1 MEMIKKLPVGI
12 ESFAE
17 ICRDGFYYVDKTG
30 LIKELLENWGK
41 ANLFTRPRRF
51 GKSLNMSMFQCF
63 FEIGCD
69 KSLFDGLEISN
80 DKYLC
85 EKYMGN
91 FPVVSISLKDI
102 DANNY
107 ETARSMA
114 VKVINQEAR
123 RLQFLLDSEKLSG
136 HDKKLFSILLQ
147 ADMDDESLFYS
158 LKEITELLCKHY
170 ETKVIVLI
178 DEYDVPLAKA
188 NERGYYD
195 KMIDLIRNLFGTAL
209 KTNDNL
215 YFAVL
220 SGCLRV
226 AKESIFTGLNNFNV
240 FSITDVE
247 FDEYFGFT
255 DSEVKEMLQYY
266 GLEDN
271 YETVKEWY
279 DGYRFG
285 NVDVYCPWDV
295 ICYCSKHRKNKTL
308 PPQNYWLNT
317 SGNDVIR
324 HFIDDMNRQKTIT
337 RTEMERLI
345 DGETVQKEIRQEL
358 TYPELYASPEHI
370 WSALFMTGY
379 LTQRGVPDGN
389 LFQLA
394 IPNREVR
401 NIYTEQI
408 LSLFKE
414 EAAEDGAALN
424 AFCTALAEGDAGEVE
439 QQLTSY
445 LGKTIS
451 IRDTFVRRPTKENF
465 YHGILLGIL
474 GFKAGWTVTS
484 NREAGDGFS
493 DIMIRIDDTETG
505 IIIEVKYAEQ
515 QMEEVCRKALEQINE
530 KRYAEALHREGISL
544 VLKYGIACSRKSCR
558 VLVEKECR
566 EDNQTAEIK

>member
-1 MEMIKKLPVGI
+1 MAEVVKKLPIGI
-12 ESFAE
+12 ESFE
-17 ICRDGFYYVDKTG
+17 KIRRDGFYYVDKTG
-30 LIKELLENWGK
+30 LIKELLENWGE

-51 GKSLNMSMFQCF
+51 GKSLSMSMFQYF

-69 KSLFDGLEISN
+69 KSLFDGLEIAKDS
-80 DKYLC
+80 YLC
-85 EKYMGN
+85 EQYMGK

-114 VKVINQEAR
+114 IKVINQEAR
-123 RLQFLLDSEKLSG
+123 RLQFLLDSEKLSEY
-136 HDKKLFSILLQ
+136 DKQLFSVLLQ
-147 ADMDDESLFYS
+147 PDMDDKSLFYS

-170 ETKVIVLI
+170 EKKVIVLI

-195 KMIDLIRNLFGTAL
+195 RMIDLIRNLFGTVL
-209 KTNDNL
+209 KTNDYL

-255 DSEVKEMLQYY
+255 DAEVKEMLQYY
-266 GLEDN
+266 HLENN

-285 NVDVYCPWDV
+285 SVDVYCPWDV
-295 ICYCSKHRKNKTL
+295 ICYCSKHRKNKML

-317 SGNDVIR
+317 SGNEVIK
-324 HFIDDMNRQKTIT
+324 HFINDMNRQKTIT

-345 DGETVQKEIRQEL
+345 DGEAVQKEIRQEL
-358 TYPELYASPEHI
+358 TYPELYSSSEHI

-401 NIYTEQI
+401 NIYTEQL

-414 EAAEDGAALN
+414 EAADDGAALN
-424 AFCTALAEGDAGEVE
+424 AFCAALEKGNGDEVE
-439 QQLTSY
+439 RQLTAY
-445 LGKTIS
+445 LSKTVS
-451 IRDTFVRRPTKENF
+451 IRDTFARKPTKENF
-465 YHGILLGIL
+465 YHGILLGLL

-493 DIMIRIDDTETG
+493 DIMIRIDGSELG
-505 IIIEVKYAEQ
+505 IIIEVKYAER
-515 QMEEVCRKALEQINE
+515 QMEEVCRTALEQID
-530 KRYAEALHREGISL
+530 KMHYADDFRRDGFSV
-544 VLKYGIACSRKSCR
+544 VLKYGIACNRKACK
-558 VLVEKECR
+558 VLAEKKQLV
-566 EDNQTAEIK
+566 N

>member
-1 MEMIKKLPVGI
+1 MIKKLPVGI

-17 ICRDGFYYVDKTG
+17 IRRDGFYYVDKTG

-69 KSLFDGLEISN
+69 KSLFDGLEISY

-102 DANNY
+102 DVNNY

-123 RLQFLLDSEKLSG
+123 RLQFLLDSEKLSE
-136 HDKKLFSILLQ
+136 HDKRLFSMLLQ

-158 LKEITELLCKHY
+158 LREITELLCKHY
-170 ETKVIVLI
+170 EKKVIVLI

-255 DSEVKEMLQYY
+255 DLEVKEMLQYY
-266 GLEDN
+266 DLEDS

-317 SGNDVIR
+317 SGNEVIK
-324 HFIDDMNRQKTIT
+324 HFIDDLSHQKTIT

-358 TYPELYASPEHI
+358 TYPELYASSEHI

-379 LTQRGVPDGN
+379 LTQRGTPDGN

-414 EAAEDGAALN
+414 EASEDGEALN
-424 AFCTALAEGDAGEVE
+424 AFCTALADGNAEEVE
-439 QQLTSY
+439 KQLSRY

-451 IRDTFVRRPTKENF
+451 IRDTFARKPTKENF

-493 DIMIRIDDTETG
+493 DIMIRIDDAETG

-515 QMEEVCRKALEQINE
+515 KMEEVCRKALEQIDE

-558 VLVEKECR
+558 VLVEKEY
-566 EDNQTAEIK
+566 Q